1 MEPALGRR
9 LFRLVVTLEIGIAL
23 LVSVALLADP
33 VWARQYSAFV
43 AVTAAVALV
52 AHLVGRPRV

>member
-9 LFRLVVTLEIGIAL
+9 LFRLAVTLEIGIAL
-23 LVSVALLADP
+23 LVAVALLADP

-43 AVTAAVALV
+43 AVMAVALV
-52 AHLVGRPRV
+52 AYLVGRPRV

>member
-9 LFRLVVTLEIGIAL
+9 LFRLAVTLEIGIAL
-23 LVSVALLADP
+23 LVAVALLADP

-43 AVTAAVALV
+43 AVTAVALV
-52 AHLVGRPRV
+52 AYLVGRPRV